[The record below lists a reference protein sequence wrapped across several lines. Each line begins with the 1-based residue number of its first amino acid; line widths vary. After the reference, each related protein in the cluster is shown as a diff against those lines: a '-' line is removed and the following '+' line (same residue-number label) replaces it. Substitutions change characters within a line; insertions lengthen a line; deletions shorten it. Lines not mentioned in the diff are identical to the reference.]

1 MKLESNT
8 GYVSSGVAGL
18 DEVLEGGLT
27 QGEMLLLQGTA
38 GTGKTMLALQWAVDG
53 VARGERVLYVAFGES
68 RQELE
73 TIAATNGWDLAG
85 LDLLESSAP
94 EQEHTMFHP
103 SEVELEKTLG
113 QLWDE
118 LDRIK
123 PTRLVIDSLTEI
135 RLLSQNDLRY
145 YRELLG
151 MKRRL
156 QGKGCTV
163 LLLEIA
169 AESLSAAVA
178 SGVICLEQFSPDY
191 GGVRRRLSVTK
202 LRGRSYLSGYHD
214 FIIKRGGLQVFPRLI
229 ALEHRAEHEARLMPS
244 GVESL
249 DVLFGGGIISATST
263 LLVGVAGTGKSSIA
277 LSFAIA
283 AADRG
288 EKSALYTFEERPE
301 LIVRRA
307 RAVGMDIQG
316 HLDAGLLNIRQ
327 VDPAELLPSQFTDLV
342 RKEVEERDVA
352 MLIIDSLNGY
362 LHAMPQAQALMAQ
375 MHELLTYLGQCD
387 VASLLV
393 LGQSGILDNPSSPIN
408 ASYLTDN
415 LVWLRLFE
423 REGKL
428 NRSIAVVKQRGGTH
442 KRTIHELHVGAEGL
456 AVGQLLSDSRS
467 LNEECPHGQ
476 MD

>member
-1 MKLESNT
+1 MELEPNT

-27 QGEMLLLQGTA
+27 QGEMLLLQGTP
-38 GTGKTMLALQWAVDG
+38 GTGKTMLALQWALDG
-53 VARGERVLYVAFGES
+53 VARGERALYVAFGES
-68 RQELE
+68 PQELE
-73 TIAATNGWDLAG
+73 AIATTNGWNLAG
-85 LDLLESSAP
+85 LDLLESSPP
-94 EQEHTMFHP
+94 EQAHTMFHP
-103 SEVELEKTLG
+103 SEVELEKTLER
-113 QLWDE
+113 LWKE
-118 LDRIK
+118 LERIK

-169 AESLSAAVA
+169 AQSLSAAVA
-178 SGVICLEQFSPDY
+178 SGVISLEQFSPDY

-202 LRGRSYLSGYHD
+202 MRGRSYLSGYHD
-214 FIIKRGGLQVFPRLI
+214 CLIKRGGLQVFPRLI
-229 ALEHRAEHEARLMPS
+229 ALKHRAEHEAKLMPS

-249 DVLFGGGIISATST
+249 DQLFGGGIISGTST
-263 LLVGVAGTGKSSIA
+263 LLMGVAGTGKSSVA

-283 AADRG
+283 AAGRG

-307 RAVGMDIQG
+307 QAVGMDIQG
-316 HLDAGLLNIRQ
+316 PLDAGLLHIRQ
-327 VDPAELLPSQFTDLV
+327 VDPAELSPSHFTHLV
-342 RKEVEERDVA
+342 RQEVEDREVA
-352 MLIIDSLNGY
+352 ILIVDSLNGY
-362 LHAMPQAQALMAQ
+362 IHAMPHAQALMAQ
-375 MHELLTYLGQCD
+375 LHELLAYLGQSN

-393 LGQSGILDNPSSPIN
+393 LGLSGILENPSSPIN

-423 REGKL
+423 REGEL
-428 NRSIAVVKQRGGTH
+428 HRLITVVKQRGGFH
-442 KRTIHELHVGAEGL
+442 KRTIHELHLGAEGL
-456 AVGQLLSDSRS
+456 VVGNVITDSHR
-467 LNEECPHGQ
+467 LNEEGPDVQ
-476 MD
+476 SD